1 MFKMLLMALLP
12 FLLLGCNGSSDDN
25 KNDST
30 SDVIE
35 QIPEEDA
42 DNGGSSTPEPAV
54 ALQAALSDGDISG
67 LTVED
72 APMVL
77 EAMLASA
84 NRTIES
90 NTSLLSDVLG
100 SAAPSPY
107 LIGRRSV
114 LIEPMGAQGA
124 TPLIMGDDGNTLA
137 TIQGHDGVRAAAF
150 GGNFLIQDND
160 SNYSYLDAYQKD
172 FKRVLSWLV
181 SGDANAPIPS
191 TLNIAYDLSSGWV
204 CQPAFKDCVE
214 APFEHIGID
223 VTQSQCSV
231 LGGTDEEN
239 LACAQQSDLVLISAV
254 EKEVGDLQSQVSAL
268 LQSGVPILYLHN
280 HGEFLPEEGAQILAA
295 MGMEYAVAGAS
306 NYFKQDQYTGGR
318 SATENIERLSNPFHE
333 YLPFFTALNDGS
345 LNTNYDWSSC
355 VNSAGTFKCPDVPN
369 LNASL
374 VEPVEA
380 LRDVFDSYTKSGTP
394 LFSAPGNEF
403 YRLANIWADLN
414 RRSMSYPMF
423 KEEDMADYRFQK
435 AYVSDA
441 MVTYLRT
448 AGEAQPNMGTFA
460 LTDQGQLPVSPQQET
475 VTVTLPAE
483 SGFTALG
490 RYIKPGRTATI
501 ELVDAGNASVSFYI
515 NTTPNGGTRV
525 WNPEKGSGIVGYARP
540 RFLKS
545 PNMPLN
551 PSEPVEVNSPYGG
564 TLEVRFNGAVAG
576 QTLTFNVTNVGTQP
590 VLNLRENGNVSSF
603 VDELMQTPF
612 EWAEIKLDGV
622 EIHTR
627 VDKMLSVVNNDI
639 YAGDLTRYLNE
650 LDYYFIGGAY
660 HMAGFAGTK
669 PLSAA
674 VLAQCNQFGWDCEN
688 AELHQL
694 PNVQHITAGNTAACG
709 AGCSGNPYTQMQGVN
724 PRGFL
729 ESHELGHNLQYQEFR
744 VDGGIS
750 GEVSN
755 NIFPLQKNGRLYQDF
770 GVDLGSNKVDYEAT
784 FDMLVA
790 GLKSGNSSDKLNQD
804 LWTDASYSAQG
815 NKRLAFY
822 TQWAL
827 YWADKQNSSDAKTAW
842 EIYTLLY
849 LHAREFLAAD
859 VDNSTQETED
869 DWDNVKGKLGFSTYA
884 TRPDQDGSRNSQY
897 GNDYLL
903 ITLSKLTGHDQRNVF
918 DMWGIKYS
926 SAATQQLDTFGLPV
940 EPLFFYTTTP
950 MNDYAAGHRIDM
962 SSDPSTLEYAT
973 E

>member
-1 MFKMLLMALLP
+1 MFKMFFLAVLP
-12 FLLLGCNGSSDDN
+12 FLLLGCNGGSDDN
-25 KNDST
+25 KNGST
-30 SDVIE
+30 SDEIV
-35 QIPEEDA
+35 QNPVEDA
-42 DNGGSSTPEPAV
+42 DTGDSNELPV
-54 ALQAALSDGDISG
+54 ALQAALNDGDISS
-67 LTVED
+67 LSVED

-84 NRTIES
+84 NQTIES

-100 SAAPSPY
+100 NGAPSQY
-107 LIGRRSV
+107 LIWRRSV

-137 TIQGHDGVRAAAF
+137 TIQGHDGVRAVAF
-150 GGNFLIQDND
+150 GGNFLAPDND
-160 SNYSYLDAYQKD
+160 SNYTYLDTYQAD

-181 SGDANAPIPS
+181 SGDANTAIPNQ
-191 TLNIAYDLSSGWV
+191 LNIAYDLSSGWV
-204 CQPAFKDCVE
+204 CQSEFKDCVE

-239 LACAQQSDLVLISAV
+239 LACAQQSDLVLLSAV
-254 EKEVGDLQSQVSAL
+254 DKEVGDLQSQVSAL

-280 HGEFLPEEGAQILAA
+280 HGEFLPEEGAKILAA
-295 MGMEYAVAGAS
+295 MGMEYATTGAS

-318 SATENIERLSNPFHE
+318 SATENIELLSNPFRD
-333 YLPFFTALNDGS
+333 YLPFLMALHEGT
-345 LNTNYDWSSC
+345 LNTSYDWSSC

-369 LNASL
+369 LDVTL
-374 VEPVEA
+374 VEPVDA
-380 LRDVFDSYTKSGTP
+380 LRDVFDGYTKAGTP

-414 RRSMSYPMF
+414 RRTMTYPMF

-441 MVTYLRT
+441 MVTYLRRV
-448 AGEAQPNMGTFA
+448 GEAQPDMGTFT
-460 LTDQGQLPVSPQQET
+460 LTDQTQLPVSPQQET
-475 VTVTLPAE
+475 VTVTLPE
-483 SGFTALG
+483 DSGFTALE
-490 RYIKPGRTATI
+490 RYIKPGTTATI
-501 ELVDAGNASVSFYI
+501 ELVDAGSASVSVYV
-515 NTTPNGGTRV
+515 NTTPAGGTRV
-525 WNPEKGSGIVGYARP
+525 WNPKEGSGIVGYARP
-540 RFLKS
+540 RFLQS
-545 PNMPLN
+545 PNIPLN
-551 PSEPVEVNSPYGG
+551 PAEPVEVNSPYGG
-564 TLEVRFNGAVAG
+564 TLEVRFNGAEAG
-576 QTLTFNVTNVGTQP
+576 QTVTFKVTNVGAQP
-590 VLNLRENGNVSSF
+590 VLNLRENADVNAF
-603 VDELMQTPF
+603 VNELTQTPF

-627 VDKMLSVVNNDI
+627 VDQMLSVVNNGV
-639 YAGDLTRYLNE
+639 YAGDLTKYLNE
-650 LDYYFIGGAY
+650 LDNYFIGGAY

-674 VLAQCNQFGWDCEN
+674 VLAECNRFGWDCEN

-694 PNVQHITAGNTAACG
+694 PDVQHITAGNTAACG
-709 AGCSGNPYTQMQGVN
+709 AGCSGNPYSQAQGVD

-784 FDMLVA
+784 FNMLVA
-790 GLKSGNSSDKLNQD
+790 GLQNGNSSDKLNQD
-804 LWTDASYSAQG
+804 LWTDATYAVQG

-827 YWADKQNSSDAKTAW
+827 YWADKQNSSDAQTPW

-859 VDNSTQETED
+859 VDNSTQETAD

-884 TRPDQDGSRNSQY
+884 TRPDRDSSRNSQY

-950 MNDYAAGHRIDM
+950 MNDYSVGHLIDM